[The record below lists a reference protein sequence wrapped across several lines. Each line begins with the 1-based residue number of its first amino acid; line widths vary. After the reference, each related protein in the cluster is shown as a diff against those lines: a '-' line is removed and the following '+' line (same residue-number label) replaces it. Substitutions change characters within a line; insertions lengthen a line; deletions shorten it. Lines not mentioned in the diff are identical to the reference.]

1 MKVQVRVS
9 PTTYITAEADN
20 QLDLFKQLA
29 DLTEVFGEESCNKC
43 NSPYK
48 YRVRVVGEG
57 KKQFTY
63 CEAVCTNKD
72 CRAKLAFGQSE
83 GGALFPKRYVQKDGE
98 HVLTED
104 GRKVV
109 KGNWGWAAYN
119 KDSGEEE

>member
-1 MKVQVRVS
+1 MRVQVRVS
-9 PTTYITAEADN
+9 PTTFITAEAES
-20 QLDLFKQLA
+20 QLELFQQLS
-29 DLTEVFGEESCNKC
+29 DLTEIFGEESCAKC

-48 YRVRVVGEG
+48 YRVRKVTDG
-57 KKQFTY
+57 KKEY
-63 CEAVCTNKD
+63 SYPELVCTNRD
-72 CRAKLAFGQSE
+72 CRAKLSFGQSE

-104 GRKVV
+104 GRKVI